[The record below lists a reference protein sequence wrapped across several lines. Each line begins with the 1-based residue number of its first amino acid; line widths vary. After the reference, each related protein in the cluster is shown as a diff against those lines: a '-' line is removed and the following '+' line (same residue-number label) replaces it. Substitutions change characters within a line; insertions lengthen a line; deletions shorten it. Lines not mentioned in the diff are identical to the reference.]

1 MKKSKKAILNA
12 LKEIKKGSKIEALV
26 LNMVLQKVD
35 SDSFDFDGDA
45 VYSNDGKRIIYCMS
59 NKTSFAV
66 RDGVEVIG
74 EMAFRSKKKLK
85 SVSLPPSVKTIE
97 KDAFYDC
104 DDLDNVVIP
113 ASVSTV
119 RGYSFSECDSLK
131 TVTFLGIPTHLGR
144 HTFSDSDNLHKI
156 IIPQGA
162 TEIFAK
168 ALNYDADENF
178 LFETIDS
185 ADDSKD

>member
-1 MKKSKKAILNA
+1 M
-12 LKEIKKGSKIEALV
+12 
-26 LNMVLQKVD
+26 
-35 SDSFDFDGDA
+35 
-45 VYSNDGKRIIYCMS
+45 
-59 NKTSFAV
+59 
-66 RDGVEVIG
+66 
-74 EMAFRSKKKLK
+74 
-85 SVSLPPSVKTIE
+85 
-97 KDAFYDC
+97 
-104 DDLDNVVIP
+104 DNVVIP

-131 TVTFLGIPTHLGR
+131 TVTFLGTPTHLAR
-144 HTFSDSDNLHKI
+144 DTFSDSDNLHKI

-168 ALNYDADENF
+168 ALNNDADENF